1 MPMEKIGLIAKD
13 VNERD
18 ARVSLVKITTTGEE
32 LFNNATTTLEKK
44 SETLLKNLDDKSA
57 DKFLALL
64 QSI

>member
-1 MPMEKIGLIAKD
+1 MIAKD

-18 ARVSLVKITTTGEE
+18 ARVSLVKITPAGEV
-32 LFNNATTTLEKK
+32 LFNNATTTLNAR
-44 SETLLKNLDDKSA
+44 SEVLLKNLDHKGA